1 MWIITREIN
10 PVAIKLSFKCAGAF
24 KKKGLMEDFSFF

>member
-1 MWIITREIN
+1 LNVDYNEGN
-10 PVAIKLSFKCAGAF
+10 KSSCHQKKKCAGAF